1 MTLIDI
7 VMPNLGFD
15 TQEARIIEWLKQPGD
30 ALRKGEVIAVIE
42 SDKANVELEAIADG
56 VLVEHVFPADT
67 MVSVGAVIAHLGTA
81 GENVKQVTISASLP
95 TTANINV
102 SPIARRI
109 AEENKLDLSAIA
121 GSGAGGRI
129 MRQDV
134 EARLVPSNSGFS
146 SNMLALPKV
155 RKTAREAG
163 VNLAQLQAS
172 GVAGQITM
180 RDLQHY
186 LQQADK
192 SVASTSFIESSQS
205 EQSQFVTDTD
215 GVQEVSLSRMRQT
228 IGQRLSKSMQD
239 APHFYVNG
247 EFDVEDALAGLQK
260 LLFAPRPRINDLI
273 QYLTVQTLQIVP
285 QLNAT
290 YQDGKLYQH
299 SSVHLAIA
307 VGLEDGLITPVI
319 ANAERYSLQGIM
331 QESRALVERARAARL
346 RIDDLH
352 EGTFTISNLGVIKQV
367 EQFTAV
373 INPPQVAILAVGTVK
388 QRPVVLYGGLHIR
401 HTVKLTLS
409 GDHRVVDGL
418 TLGRFM
424 AAFQTQLDHFNGNQ

>member
-30 ALRKGEVIAVIE
+30 TLRKGEVIAVIE

-56 VLVEHVFPADT
+56 VLVQQVFPADT
-67 MVSVGAVIAHLGTA
+67 MVSVGAVIARLGTA
-81 GENVKQVTISASLP
+81 GENVKDVVVSASLP

-134 EARLVPSNSGFS
+134 EARLVPSHSGFS
-146 SNMLALPKV
+146 SKVLALPKV
-155 RKTAREAG
+155 RKAAREAG

-180 RDLQHY
+180 QDLQHY

-192 SVASTSFIESSQS
+192 SVASIGVIGSSQS
-205 EQSQFVTDTD
+205 EQPQFVSDTD
-215 GVQEVSLSRMRQT
+215 GAQEVSLSRMRQT

-239 APHFYVNG
+239 APHFYVSG

-260 LLFAPRPRINDLI
+260 LLFDPRPRINDLL
-273 QYLTVQTLQIVP
+273 QYLSVQTLQLVP

-319 ANAERYSLQGIM
+319 TNAQRYSLQGM
-331 QESRALVERARAARL
+331 AQESRGLVERARAGRL
-346 RIDDLH
+346 RLDDVH

-373 INPPQVAILAVGTVK
+373 INPPQVATLAVGTVK
-388 QRPVVLYGGLHIR
+388 QRPVVLNGGLHIR

-424 AAFQTQLDHFNGNQ
+424 AAFQTQLDHFSGNQ